1 MLSKVIAIAQ
11 QKGGTGKTT
20 LAVHLALAFIKYH
33 NLKVAIIDTDPQ
45 GSLGKWFMIRTEKK
59 ISNDNLTFKTAS
71 LWGAQYESKTLKND
85 NDIVIID
92 TPPKIESDARP
103 SIEAADL
110 VLIPMAASHVDFW
123 ATGAIVEIAKKAN
136 KKILIQINRSN
147 QRSKL
152 ITKTN
157 DFIKSLNFKTASL
170 WGAQYESKIL
180 KKDHDV
186 IIIDTPPKIES
197 DARPSIEA
205 ADLVLIPVTPS
216 HVDFWATEAIV
227 EIAKKANKKI
237 LIQIN
242 RANQRSKLIS
252 KTNEYIKS
260 INVSSTNTIIGNRQ
274 IYASSMGEGKTAVE
288 KQKKSNAVE
297 EMKKLSDQ
305 ILEELK

>member
-1 MLSKVIAIAQ
+1 MLSKVITISQ
-11 QKGGTGKTT
+11 QKGGSGKTT

-85 NDIVIID
+85 HDIVIID

-103 SIEAADL
+103 SIESADL

-136 KKILIQINRSN
+136 KKILIQINRSS

-152 ITKTN
+152 ISKTN
-157 DFIKSLNFKTASL
+157 DFIKSLNLS
-170 WGAQYESKIL
+170 
-180 KKDHDV
+180 
-186 IIIDTPPKIES
+186 
-197 DARPSIEA
+197 
-205 ADLVLIPVTPS
+205 
-216 HVDFWATEAIV
+216 AT
-227 EIAKKANKKI
+227 K
-237 LIQIN
+237 
-242 RANQRSKLIS
+242 
-252 KTNEYIKS
+252 
-260 INVSSTNTIIGNRQ
+260 TIIGNRQ
-274 IYASSMGEGKTAVE
+274 IFAASMGEGKTAVE

-297 EMKKLSDQ
+297 EIKQLSEQ
-305 ILEELK
+305 ILSEVK

>member
-1 MLSKVIAIAQ
+1 MLSKVITISQ

-20 LAVHLALAFIKYH
+20 LAVHLAMAFIKYH

-59 ISNDNLTFKTAS
+59 VSNENLTFKTAS

-85 NDIVIID
+85 HDIVIID

-136 KKILIQINRSN
+136 KKILAQINRSS

-152 ITKTN
+152 IDKTK
-157 DFIKSLNFKTASL
+157 DFIKSL
-170 WGAQYESKIL
+170 
-180 KKDHDV
+180 
-186 IIIDTPPKIES
+186 
-197 DARPSIEA
+197 
-205 ADLVLIPVTPS
+205 DL
-216 HVDFWATEAIV
+216 
-227 EIAKKANKKI
+227 N
-237 LIQIN
+237 
-242 RANQRSKLIS
+242 
-252 KTNEYIKS
+252 
-260 INVSSTNTIIGNRQ
+260 STDTIIGSRQ

-288 KQKKSNAVE
+288 KQKKGNAVDE
-297 EMKKLSDQ
+297 IKKLSEQ
-305 ILEELK
+305 ILQQLN